1 MTSHRL
7 AGSVLAG
14 SVLAGVALLTLAGC
28 RSPARTY
35 REAARQLTFSLDQV
49 APNLQLAYPLEQSRL
64 GLRLTLGAE
73 NPTAVRFKARS
84 ITGGISLDSDGATYS
99 IGQLSFS
106 QGVDLRPS
114 SLTPVVV
121 DLVFTYND
129 LRTSWV
135 ALRSVGSGNR
145 PGTWHL
151 DGQMGLEVLG
161 VPCTVP
167 LRVQKHVS
175 GQ

>member
-1 MTSHRL
+1 MSPRRL
-7 AGSVLAG
+7 VASALAA
-14 SVLAGVALLTLAGC
+14 SALALMGC
-28 RSPARTY
+28 RDPAAAY

-49 APNLQLAYPLEQSRL
+49 EPSLQLAYPLEQSRL

-73 NPTAVRFKARS
+73 NPTMVRFKARS
-84 ITGGISLDSDGATYS
+84 ITGGISLDSDGASHS

-106 QGVDLRPS
+106 KGVDLKPS
-114 SLTPVVV
+114 SHTPVVV
-121 DLVFTYND
+121 NLSFTYDD

-135 ALRSVGSGNR
+135 ALRSVGAGSR

-151 DGQMGLEVLG
+151 DGQVGLDVMGIPL
-161 VPCTVP
+161 TVP

>member
-1 MTSHRL
+1 MTSSRL
-7 AGSVLAG
+7 PGTALVGA
-14 SVLAGVALLTLAGC
+14 ALLALAGC
-28 RSPARTY
+28 TDPAATY

-49 APNLQLAYPLEQSRL
+49 APSVQLAYPLEQSRL

-73 NPTAVRFKARS
+73 NPTAVRFRARS
-84 ITGGISLDSDGATYS
+84 ITGAISLDSDGASHS

-106 QGVDLRPS
+106 KGVDLKPA

-121 DLVFTYND
+121 DLLFTYED
-129 LRTSWV
+129 LRSSWV

-151 DGQMGLEVLG
+151 DGQVGLEALG
-161 VPCTVP
+161 LPFTVP
-167 LRVQKHVS
+167 LKVQKHVS